1 MTHQRSPLPPSFP
14 SIASLDLF
22 STVVRVGSLTA
33 AAAVH
38 GIAQPSASARIRD
51 LERKVGATLLRR
63 GPGGSVPTA
72 EGALVAEWAQLVL
85 LAADELQA
93 GMASLDRRPSTPLRV
108 AASYTIAEHMVPRWL
123 SVWRRKSERV
133 VEMEVVNSDAVVERV
148 ERRDVSV
155 GFVESTGTIPS
166 LQSAAV
172 GSDELVCVVAP
183 GHRLARRRRP
193 LTADDLSSVDLISRE
208 AGSGT
213 RAALTSALA
222 AAGSQSP
229 TPILELGSTSAVRG
243 AVVDGAG
250 VALLSRL
257 AVRSDLE
264 TGALVEVAMTG
275 LDLHRPFRAVWR
287 REGLSDDA
295 RALVDVAAASSH
307 SGA

>member
-1 MTHQRSPLPPSFP
+1 MTRERSPLPPTFP
-14 SIASLDLF
+14 SIAALDLF

-33 AAAVH
+33 AAEVH

-63 GPGGSVPTA
+63 GAGGSVPTA
-72 EGALVAEWAQLVL
+72 EGALVAEWAERLL

-108 AASYTIAEHMVPRWL
+108 AASYTIAEHVLPRWL

-133 VEMEVVNSDAVVERV
+133 VELEVVNSEAVIERV
-148 ERRDVSV
+148 ERRDVGV
-155 GFVESTGTIPS
+155 GFVESTGSIPV
-166 LQSAAV
+166 LRSASV
-172 GSDELVCVVAP
+172 GNDELVCVVAP
-183 GHRLARRRRP
+183 DHRLARRRRP

-213 RAALTSALA
+213 RDALTSALTA
-222 AAGSQSP
+222 VGSKPP

-243 AVVDGAG
+243 AVVGGAG

-264 TGALVEVAMTG
+264 SGELVEVAIEG

-295 RALVDVAAASSH
+295 RALVDVASAASLSPD
-307 SGA
+307 